1 MTLKPQS
8 IWLALRRGALLLGLA
23 TLICPAGS
31 SASAATSLVKQTL
44 TLHAGWNA
52 VWLEVTPTNK
62 VPASVFSGIPLASAW
77 TYQKRV
83 ASVDFVQNAD
93 EPIWNRNSW
102 LSYVPTNRP
111 ESVANSLF
119 AIPGQ
124 RAYLINVTNATTLVI
139 TGTPE
144 MRTTEWVP
152 DAFNL
157 RGFPVDPGVGIT
169 FLDFFRNST
178 AHYNTATSQL
188 QPIYRMNAAGSWQV
202 VAPGDL
208 MKAGESYWVFTK
220 GASQY
225 VAPFDFAPSLGGADL
240 DFGLSSDEYSLDFRN
255 LRGAAVGVTMGEIQ
269 PSASTPLATSLLD
282 ATNGI
287 VWTPLPALLSV
298 PLDPLGFIEL
308 NLGVRRHVMTA
319 TQYDTVLEV
328 RDNQGVRFL
337 IPVHVKRTT
346 VTGAAPLAG
355 SGTVTAQ
362 ASDGGIH
369 AGLWLGTIT
378 VNALSEPHSG
388 NLVTNKFGPGLNPG
402 DPPVPL
408 EITRT
413 GVSTNPTPTQSST
426 FSLRV
431 LIHVSADGTPRL
443 LKEVVQLWK
452 VGQRTKDAK
461 GNNIVATPGKP
472 VLVTDEGK
480 FRNFQGASF
489 KNDSLAGRR
498 FSSIGFDFPPLGGSN
513 NVDNFLPL
521 QGKFEVGTNVT
532 GSIAISPDAKTNPYK
547 HKYHPDHDNLNE
559 RFDDYKEE
567 AFAIQRN
574 FVLEFAATDPVAG
587 SPSADYGYGELAG
600 IYREVVNGLHRVPI
614 VAQGTFRIRRVS
626 EIAELNP

>member
-1 MTLKPQS
+1 MTIKPQS
-8 IWLALRRGALLLGLA
+8 IWLALRRGALLLGIA
-23 TLICPAGS
+23 TLFCASGS
-31 SASAATSLVKQTL
+31 RASAASLVKQTF

-52 VWLEVTPTNK
+52 VWLDVTPTNK
-62 VPASVFSGIPLASAW
+62 VPASVFSGLPLASAW

-83 ASVDFVQNAD
+83 ASVDFIQNAD
-93 EPIWNRNSW
+93 EPVWNRNMW
-102 LSYVPTNRP
+102 LSYVPTNKP
-111 ESVANSLF
+111 ESVANSLY

-124 RAYLINVTNATTLVI
+124 RAYLINVTAATSLVV

-144 MRTTEWVP
+144 LRPTEWVP

-169 FLDFFRNST
+169 FLNFFRNST
-178 AHYNTATSQL
+178 AHYDAATSQL
-188 QPIYRMNAAGSWQV
+188 QPIYSLNASGAWQV

-208 MKAGESYWVFTK
+208 MQAGASYWVFSK

-225 VAPFDFAPSLGGADL
+225 VAPFEFAPKLGGSDL
-240 DFGLSSDEYSLDFRN
+240 DFGLSTEENDLNFRN
-255 LRGAAVGVTMGEIQ
+255 LRGNGVGVTLGELQ
-269 PSASTPLATSLLD
+269 PSGTTPLATSRLD
-282 ATNGI
+282 VTNGV

-298 PLDPLGFIEL
+298 PLDPLGSTQL
-308 NLGVRRHVMTA
+308 TLGARRQTMTA
-319 TQYDTVLEV
+319 TQYDTVLEA

-337 IPVHVKRTT
+337 IPVHIKRTT
-346 VTGAAPLAG
+346 VTGAGGTSVAG
-355 SGTVTAQ
+355 HVTAQ
-362 ASDGGIH
+362 GSAGSTH

-378 VNALSEPHSG
+378 VNAVSEPHSG

-426 FSLRV
+426 FNLRV

-443 LKEVVQLWK
+443 LKEVVQLWQ
-452 VGQRTKDAK
+452 VGQRAKDTN
-461 GNNIVATPGKP
+461 GNNIVAVPGKP

-521 QGKFEVGTNVT
+521 QGQFEVGTNVT

-547 HKYHPDHDNLNE
+547 HRYHPDHDNLNE

-574 FVLEFAATDPVAG
+574 FVLEFAATDPAAG
-587 SPSADYGYGELAG
+587 SISADYGYGELAG
-600 IYREVVNGLHRVPI
+600 VYREVVNGLHRVPI